1 MILGG
6 NRKYSRLLKA
16 NGQNFFVCLRPISL
30 MKNST
35 KKIIAISA
43 GLVLL
48 AACCLLTFGRHSK
61 VVEGIKQQTASLM
74 KKEYIPDQHVN
85 LENTLAYQKAD
96 SVYNLFRK
104 HFRMHYQTLGTAT
117 FSDSSRIILISEPAP
132 FFEPDTLESILSKY
146 THKTDKKYFKIG
158 YDGRITDLMVV
169 LGNATTE
176 NLDNLVARISQQQY
190 LTDYKPN
197 AINLLG
203 DKKRKYYSPESL
215 DYQISLADFDQW
227 FFSDKE
233 LFIDSKDTSKTLTVD
248 QMFKQKRR
256 GVFFSKAPGLVAW
269 SIRRNSDLIKQV
281 GDIRRFALDADLIL
295 GALRDST
302 TLVIIGR
309 ERETDLQ
316 VLPPLRVETVLLIA
330 NISSKELSQSLD
342 INDCMAGK
350 MPNGR
355 DWCPTYLSKELEN
368 TELGHLLT
376 ITDILLKDWSE
387 SGTIQEASYNY
398 PSPGY
403 WPFDQPLFTKL
414 GLEQLVYNWNTANT
428 MYAIDQPAHTIYT
441 LNRTGALPVS
451 YFNSQERS
459 ESIGHRYELQAG
471 NYFANC
477 GNTDIARVVQY
488 TALYQLF
495 MDNGIHYKGKLLH
508 GSFPSNKPYLL
519 SNACHKLLDV
529 LKGLSDAQIEQIAD
543 SIAHVHFNAFGQK
556 QINQQMRDNEQ
567 QYNFTYTEEHQK
579 EIYRNANQQ
588 QKSYIA
594 GQFREVRSMLQSL
607 SADSYG
613 KLARYL
619 SYPRGTTI
627 NNQEKYNRMLQARRV
642 NELLRTIGKNHLT
655 MVGIDL
661 SKVKDA
667 YVGSL
672 SNSGGRYL
680 KTPSVIITYNDM
692 FTTGG
697 HNISSKITRVSST
710 SNYKSSGSGST
721 TPRSSAPS
729 STAPSRPTSSAT
741 PNKPTTSTGTRPN
754 NTSRPTSST
763 SNKASSS
770 SASTTRP
777 TSSSSGSSRSRSSVI
792 PSTARSTRGY

>member
-1 MILGG
+1 MKITGD
-6 NRKYSRLLKA
+6 RKPTS
-16 NGQNFFVCLRPISL
+16 NDFFVCLPPISL

-35 KKIIAISA
+35 KKQIAISA
-43 GLVLL
+43 GAVLL
-48 AACCLLTFGRHSK
+48 VMCCIFTFGRHSK
-61 VVEGIKQQTASLM
+61 MVEGIKQQTASLM

-96 SVYNLFRK
+96 SVYALFRN

-146 THKTDKKYFKIG
+146 SHKTDKKYFKIG

-176 NLDNLVARISQQQY
+176 NLDSLVARISLHQY

-197 AINLLG
+197 AINLLDG
-203 DKKRKYYSPESL
+203 KKRKYFSQENL

-227 FFSDKE
+227 FFNDKE
-233 LFIDSKDTSKTLTVD
+233 LFIDSKDTSKMLTVD

-309 ERETDLQ
+309 EREAALN

-330 NISSKELSQSLD
+330 SISSKELSQSLD

-355 DWCPTYLSKELEN
+355 DWCPTYLSRELEN

-387 SGTIQEASYNY
+387 SGTIQEASYSY

-403 WPFDQPLFTKL
+403 FPFDQPLFEKL

-508 GSFPSNKPYLL
+508 SSFPSNKPYLL
-519 SNACHKLLDV
+519 AQPCRKLLDAF
-529 LKGLSDAQIEQIAD
+529 KNITDAQIDVIAD
-543 SIAHVHFNAFGQK
+543 SIAHIHFNAFGQK
-556 QINQQMRDNEQ
+556 QINQQMRNNEQ
-567 QYNFTYTEEHQK
+567 QYNFTYTEENQK
-579 EIYRNANQQ
+579 EIYRHANQQ
-588 QKSYIA
+588 QKGYIA

-607 SADSYG
+607 SADSYN

-655 MVGIDL
+655 MIGIDL
-661 SKVKDA
+661 SKVKDT

-672 SNSGGRYL
+672 SKSGGRYL

-710 SNYKSSGSGST
+710 SNYKSSGSNAAP
-721 TPRSSAPS
+721 PRSSAPS
-729 STAPSRPTSSAT
+729 NTTPSRPTSSTA
-741 PNKPTTSTGTRPN
+741 PAKPSTGSHPSSGARP
-754 NTSRPTSST
+754 SST
-763 SNKASSS
+763 SKPSSSS
-770 SASTTRP
+770 SAATSRP
-777 TSSSSGSSRSRSSVI
+777 SSSSSGSSRSRSSVI
-792 PSTARSTRGY
+792 PSTARSTRGF

>member
-1 MILGG
+1 
-6 NRKYSRLLKA
+6 
-16 NGQNFFVCLRPISL
+16 
-30 MKNST
+30 MKIFT
-35 KKIIAISA
+35 KKIIGICA
-43 GLVLL
+43 GAVLL
-48 AACCLLTFGRHSK
+48 AVVCVFTFGRHSK
-61 VVEGIKQQTASLM
+61 MVEGIKQQTATML

-104 HFRMHYQTLGTAT
+104 HYRMHYQTLGTAS

-132 FFEPDTLESILSKY
+132 FFEPDTLERILSKY
-146 THKTDKKYFKIG
+146 THKTDKKFFKIG

-176 NLDNLVARISQQQY
+176 NVDSLVARISRHQY

-197 AINLLG
+197 AINLLS
-203 DKKRKYYSPESL
+203 DKKRKYYAPESL

-227 FFSDKE
+227 FFNDNE
-233 LFIDSKDTSKTLTVD
+233 QFIDTQDTSKTLTVN
-248 QMFKQKRR
+248 QIFKQKRR

-281 GDIRRFALDADLIL
+281 GDIRQFALDADLIL

-309 ERETDLQ
+309 EREASLE

-330 NISSKELSQSLD
+330 SISSKELSQSLD

-387 SGTIQEASYNY
+387 SGTIQEASYSY

-403 WPFDQPLFTKL
+403 WPFDQPLFKKL
-414 GLEQLVYNWNTANT
+414 GLDQLVYNWNTANT

-459 ESIGHRYELQAG
+459 ESVGHRYELQAG

-508 GSFPSNKPYLL
+508 SAFPSNKPYLL
-519 SNACHKLLDV
+519 AQPCRNLLDA
-529 LKGLSDAQIEQIAD
+529 LKNITDAQIDHISD
-543 SIAHVHFNAFGQK
+543 SIARIHFSAFGQAQLNK
-556 QINQQMRDNEQ
+556 QMRDNEQ
-567 QYNFTYTEEHQK
+567 AYNFTYTEENQR
-579 EIYRNANQQ
+579 EIYHQANQQ
-588 QKSYIA
+588 QKGYIA
-594 GQFREVRSMLQSL
+594 EQFRSIRSMLKGL
-607 SADSYG
+607 STDSYG

-627 NNQEKYNRMLQARRV
+627 NNQEKYNRMMQARRI
-642 NELLRTIGKNHLT
+642 NELLRTVGKNNLPLL
-655 MVGIDL
+655 GIDL
-661 SKVKDA
+661 SKVKDY
-667 YVGSL
+667 YVGNL
-672 SNSGGRYL
+672 SKNGGRYL
-680 KTPSVIITYNDM
+680 KTPSVIVTYNDM

-697 HNISSKITRVSST
+697 HNISSKISRVSST
-710 SNYKSSGSGST
+710 TNYKSSGS
-721 TPRSSAPS
+721 SAPV

-741 PNKPTTSTGTRPN
+741 PSKPTSSATPSKPTTSTQPSTG
-754 NTSRPTSST
+754 SRPSTTSKSTSTSTSKSSSSST
-763 SNKASSS
+763 SSSRTASSS
-770 SASTTRP
+770 SS
-777 TSSSSGSSRSRSSVI
+777 SSRSRSSVI
-792 PSTARSTRGY
+792 PSTARTTRGF

>member
-1 MILGG
+1 
-6 NRKYSRLLKA
+6 
-16 NGQNFFVCLRPISL
+16 
-30 MKNST
+30 MKIST
-35 KKIIAISA
+35 KKIIGICA
-43 GLVLL
+43 GAVLL
-48 AACCLLTFGRHSK
+48 AVVCVFTFGRHSK
-61 VVEGIKQQTASLM
+61 MVEGIKQQTATML

-104 HFRMHYQTLGTAT
+104 HYRMHYQTLGTAS

-132 FFEPDTLESILSKY
+132 FFEPDTLERILSKY
-146 THKTDKKYFKIG
+146 THKTDKKFFKIG

-176 NLDNLVARISQQQY
+176 NVDSLVARISRHQY

-197 AINLLG
+197 AINLLS
-203 DKKRKYYSPESL
+203 DKKRKYYAPESL

-227 FFSDKE
+227 FFNDNE
-233 LFIDSKDTSKTLTVD
+233 QFIDTQDTSKTLTVN

-281 GDIRRFALDADLIL
+281 GDIRQFALDADLIL

-309 ERETDLQ
+309 EREASLE

-330 NISSKELSQSLD
+330 SISSKELSQSLD

-387 SGTIQEASYNY
+387 SGTIQEASYSY

-403 WPFDQPLFTKL
+403 WPFDQPLFKKL
-414 GLEQLVYNWNTANT
+414 GLDQLVYNWNTANT

-459 ESIGHRYELQAG
+459 ESVGHRYELQAG

-495 MDNGIHYKGKLLH
+495 MDNGVHYKGKLLH
-508 GSFPSNKPYLL
+508 SAFPSNKPYLL
-519 SNACHKLLDV
+519 AQPCRNLLDA
-529 LKGLSDAQIEQIAD
+529 LKNITDTQIDYIAD
-543 SIAHVHFNAFGQK
+543 SIARIHFSAFGQAQLNK
-556 QINQQMRDNEQ
+556 QMRDNEQ
-567 QYNFTYTEEHQK
+567 AYNFTYTEENQR
-579 EIYRNANQQ
+579 EIYRQANRQ
-588 QKSYIA
+588 QKGYIA
-594 GQFREVRSMLQSL
+594 EQFRSIRSMLKEL
-607 SADSYG
+607 STDSYG

-627 NNQEKYNRMLQARRV
+627 NNQEKYNRMMQARRI
-642 NELLRTIGKNHLT
+642 NELLRTVGKNNLPLL
-655 MVGIDL
+655 GIDL
-661 SKVKDA
+661 SKVKDY
-667 YVGSL
+667 YVGNL
-672 SNSGGRYL
+672 SKNGGRYL
-680 KTPSVIITYNDM
+680 KTPSVIVTYNDM

-697 HNISSKITRVSST
+697 HNISSKISRVSST
-710 SNYKSSGSGST
+710 TNYKSSGSN
-721 TPRSSAPS
+721 APV
-729 STAPSRPTSSAT
+729 STAPSRPTSTASPSKPTSSAT
-741 PNKPTTSTGTRPN
+741 PSKPTTSTQPSTG
-754 NTSRPTSST
+754 SRPSTTSKST
-763 SNKASSS
+763 SNTSSKSSSS
-770 SASTTRP
+770 SASSSRP
-777 TSSSSGSSRSRSSVI
+777 TSGSSSSRSRSSVI
-792 PSTARSTRGY
+792 PSTARTTRGF

>member
-1 MILGG
+1 
-6 NRKYSRLLKA
+6 
-16 NGQNFFVCLRPISL
+16 
-30 MKNST
+30 MKKST
-35 KKIIAISA
+35 KTIIGIS
-43 GLVLL
+43 GGVILL
-48 AACCLLTFGRHSK
+48 ALLSFFTFGRHSK
-61 VVEGIKQQTASLM
+61 VVEGLKQQTASLM
-74 KKEYIPDQHVN
+74 KKEYIPDQHVD
-85 LENTLAYQKAD
+85 LEKTLAYLKAD
-96 SVYNLFRK
+96 SVYNLFRQ

-117 FSDSSRIILISEPAP
+117 FPDSSRIILISEPAP
-132 FFEPDTLESILSKY
+132 FFEKDSLEKILKPY
-146 THKTDKKYFKIG
+146 THNTSERYFKIG
-158 YDGRITDLMVV
+158 YDGRITDLMIV
-169 LGNATTE
+169 LGNATSA
-176 NLDNLVARISQQQY
+176 NMDSLLGRISRHQY
-190 LTDYKPN
+190 LSDYKPN
-197 AINLLG
+197 AIDLMG
-203 DKKRKYYSPESL
+203 SKKRGYFTQDNL
-215 DYQISLADFDQW
+215 DYQISLAEFDDW
-227 FFSDKE
+227 FIQAGE
-233 LFIDSKDTSKTLTVD
+233 QFIDTKDTSKTVTVK

-269 SIRRNSDLIKQV
+269 SIRRNADLSKQLA
-281 GDIRRFALDADLIL
+281 DIRRFALDADLIL

-309 ERETDLQ
+309 EREAALN

-330 NISSKELSQSLD
+330 SISSKELSQSLD

-355 DWCPTYLSKELEN
+355 DWCPTYLSRELEN

-387 SGTIQEASYNY
+387 SGTIQEACYHY
-398 PSPGY
+398 PAPGY
-403 WPFDQPLFTKL
+403 YPFDQPLFKKL

-428 MYAIDQPAHTIYT
+428 MYAIDLPAYTIYT

-459 ESIGHRYELQAG
+459 ESVGSRYEQQAG
-471 NYFANC
+471 NYFARC

-508 GSFPSNKPYLL
+508 SAFPSNKPYLL
-519 SNACHKLLDV
+519 SNACHRLLDV

-556 QINQQMRDNEQ
+556 EINRQMRDNEQ
-567 QYNFTYTEEHQK
+567 QYNFTYTEENQK
-579 EIYRNANQQ
+579 EIYRHANLQ
-588 QKSYIA
+588 QKGFIA
-594 GQFREVRSMLQSL
+594 GQFRDVRSMLHSL
-607 SADSYG
+607 SADSYD

-642 NELLRTIGKNHLT
+642 NDLLRTIGKNHLT

-697 HNISSKITRVSST
+697 HNISSKITRVNST
-710 SNYKSSGSGST
+710 SNYKSSGSSAAP
-721 TPRSSAPS
+721 PRSSAPS
-729 STAPSRPTSSAT
+729 NTAPSRPISSTA
-741 PNKPTTSTGTRPN
+741 PAKPSTGSHPSSGARPSS
-754 NTSRPTSST
+754 TSKPASST
-763 SNKASSS
+763 SNRSSS
-770 SASTTRP
+770 SATASTSR
-777 TSSSSGSSRSRSSVI
+777 SSVPGSGSSRSRSSVI

>member
-1 MILGG
+1 
-6 NRKYSRLLKA
+6 
-16 NGQNFFVCLRPISL
+16 

-35 KKIIAISA
+35 KKQISISA
-43 GLVLL
+43 GAVLL
-48 AACCLLTFGRHSK
+48 VMCCIFTFGRHSK
-61 VVEGIKQQTASLM
+61 MVEGIKQQTASLM

-96 SVYNLFRK
+96 SVYALFRN

-146 THKTDKKYFKIG
+146 SHKTDKKYFKIG

-176 NLDNLVARISQQQY
+176 NLDSLVARISLHQY

-197 AINLLG
+197 AINLLDG
-203 DKKRKYYSPESL
+203 KKRKYFSQENL

-227 FFSDKE
+227 FFNDKE
-233 LFIDSKDTSKTLTVD
+233 LFIDSKDTSKMLTVD

-309 ERETDLQ
+309 EREAALN

-330 NISSKELSQSLD
+330 SISSKELSQSLD

-387 SGTIQEASYNY
+387 SGTIQEASYSY

-403 WPFDQPLFTKL
+403 FPFDQPLFEKL

-459 ESIGHRYELQAG
+459 ESVGHRYELQAG

-477 GNTDIARVVQY
+477 GSTDIARVVQY

-508 GSFPSNKPYLL
+508 SAFPSNKPYLL
-519 SNACHKLLDV
+519 AQPCRRLLDA
-529 LKGLSDAQIEQIAD
+529 LKGISDAQIDYIAD
-543 SIAHVHFNAFGQK
+543 SIAHIHFNAFGQK
-556 QINQQMRDNEQ
+556 QINKLMRDNEQ
-567 QYNFTYTEEHQK
+567 QYNFTYTEENQK

-588 QKSYIA
+588 QKGYIA
-594 GQFREVRSMLQSL
+594 GQFREVRNMLQGM

-655 MVGIDL
+655 MIGIDL
-661 SKVKDA
+661 SKVKDT
-667 YVGSL
+667 YVGNL

-710 SNYKSSGSGST
+710 SNYKSSGSSAAP
-721 TPRSSAPS
+721 PRSSAPS
-729 STAPSRPTSSAT
+729 NTTPSRPTSSTA
-741 PNKPTTSTGTRPN
+741 PAKPSTGSHPSSGARP
-754 NTSRPTSST
+754 SST
-763 SNKASSS
+763 SKPSSSS
-770 SASTTRP
+770 SAATSRP
-777 TSSSSGSSRSRSSVI
+777 SSSASGSSRSRSSVI
-792 PSTARSTRGY
+792 PSTARSTRGF

>member
-1 MILGG
+1 
-6 NRKYSRLLKA
+6 
-16 NGQNFFVCLRPISL
+16 
-30 MKNST
+30 MKIST
-35 KKIIAISA
+35 KKIIGICA
-43 GLVLL
+43 GAVLL
-48 AACCLLTFGRHSK
+48 AVVCVFTFGRHSK
-61 VVEGIKQQTASLM
+61 MVEGIKQQTATML

-104 HFRMHYQTLGTAT
+104 HYRMHYQTLGTAS

-132 FFEPDTLESILSKY
+132 FFEPDTLERILSKY
-146 THKTDKKYFKIG
+146 THKTDKKFFKIG

-176 NLDNLVARISQQQY
+176 NIDSLVARISRHQY

-197 AINLLG
+197 AINLLS
-203 DKKRKYYSPESL
+203 DKKRKYYAPESL

-227 FFSDKE
+227 FFNDNE
-233 LFIDSKDTSKTLTVD
+233 QFIDTQDTSKTLTVN

-281 GDIRRFALDADLIL
+281 GDIRQFALDADLIL

-309 ERETDLQ
+309 EREASLE

-330 NISSKELSQSLD
+330 SISSKELSQSLD

-387 SGTIQEASYNY
+387 SGTIQEASYSY

-403 WPFDQPLFTKL
+403 WPFDQPLFKKL
-414 GLEQLVYNWNTANT
+414 GLDQLVYNWNTANT

-459 ESIGHRYELQAG
+459 ESVGHRYELQAG

-495 MDNGIHYKGKLLH
+495 MDNGVHYKGKLLH
-508 GSFPSNKPYLL
+508 SAFPSNKPYLL
-519 SNACHKLLDV
+519 AQPCRNLLDA
-529 LKGLSDAQIEQIAD
+529 LKNITDAQIDHISD
-543 SIAHVHFNAFGQK
+543 SIARIHFSAFGQAQLNK
-556 QINQQMRDNEQ
+556 QMRDNEQ
-567 QYNFTYTEEHQK
+567 AYNFTYTEENQR
-579 EIYRNANQQ
+579 EIYHQANQQ
-588 QKSYIA
+588 QKGYIA
-594 GQFREVRSMLQSL
+594 EQFRSIRSMLKEL
-607 SADSYG
+607 STDSYG

-627 NNQEKYNRMLQARRV
+627 NNQEKYNRMMQARRI
-642 NELLRTIGKNHLT
+642 NELLRTVGKNNLPLL
-655 MVGIDL
+655 GIDL
-661 SKVKDA
+661 SKVKDY
-667 YVGSL
+667 YVGNL
-672 SNSGGRYL
+672 SKNGGRYL
-680 KTPSVIITYNDM
+680 KTPSVIVTYNDM

-697 HNISSKITRVSST
+697 HNISSKISRVSST
-710 SNYKSSGSGST
+710 TNYKSSGS
-721 TPRSSAPS
+721 SAPV

-741 PNKPTTSTGTRPN
+741 PSKPTSSATPSKPSTGSQPSTGPRPSTTSKSTSTSTSKSSSSS
-754 NTSRPTSST
+754 TSSSRPTSG
-763 SNKASSS
+763 SSS
-770 SASTTRP
+770 
-777 TSSSSGSSRSRSSVI
+777 SSRSRSSVI
-792 PSTARSTRGY
+792 PSTARTTRGF

>member
-1 MILGG
+1 MKPATPKILVIAGG
-6 NRKYSRLLKA
+6 IILVSL
-16 NGQNFFVCLRPISL
+16 VCF
-30 MKNST
+30 
-35 KKIIAISA
+35 
-43 GLVLL
+43 
-48 AACCLLTFGRHSK
+48 LTFGRHSK
-61 VVEGIKQQTASLM
+61 VMENIKQQTASLM
-74 KKEYIPDQHVN
+74 KKEYIPDQHVD
-85 LENTLAYQKAD
+85 LERTLAYQRAD

-117 FSDSSRIILISEPAP
+117 FPDSSRIILISEPAP
-132 FFEPDTLESILSKY
+132 FFEPDSLEKILSKY
-146 THKTDKKYFKIG
+146 THNTSEKYFKIG

-169 LGNATTE
+169 LGNATSE
-176 NLDNLVARISQQQY
+176 NVDSLVARISKQQY
-190 LTDYKPN
+190 LSDYKPN

-203 DKKRKYYSPESL
+203 NKKRGYFSKDNL
-215 DYQISLADFDQW
+215 DYQITLAEFDDW
-227 FFSDKE
+227 FFNTGE
-233 LFIDSKDTSKTLTVD
+233 QFIDDKDTAKSLTVS

-269 SIRRNSDLIKQV
+269 SIRRNADLSKQLN
-281 GDIRRFALDADLIL
+281 DIRRFALDADLIL

-309 ERETDLQ
+309 EREASLQ

-330 NISSKELSQSLD
+330 SISSKELSQSLD

-355 DWCPTYLSKELEN
+355 DWCPTYLSRELEN

-387 SGTIQEASYNY
+387 SGTIQEACYNY

-403 WPFDQPLFTKL
+403 FPFDQPLFEKL
-414 GLEQLVYNWNTANT
+414 GIDQLVYNWNTANT
-428 MYAIDQPAHTIYT
+428 MYAIDLPAYTIYT

-459 ESIGHRYELQAG
+459 ESIGSRYERQAG
-471 NYFANC
+471 NYFAQC

-508 GSFPSNKPYLL
+508 SVFPSNKPYLL
-519 SNACHKLLDV
+519 SKSCHNLLDA
-529 LKGLSDAQIEQIAD
+529 LKRLTDTQIEQIAD
-543 SIAHVHFNAFGQK
+543 SIAHIHFNAFGQK
-556 QINQQMRDNEQ
+556 QINKQMRDNEQ
-567 QYNFTYTEEHQK
+567 QYNFTYTEEHER
-579 EIYRNANQQ
+579 EIYRNANLQ
-588 QKSYIA
+588 QKGYIA
-594 GQFREVRSMLQSL
+594 GQLHEVRSMLSRL
-607 SADSYG
+607 STEAYD

-642 NELLRTIGKNHLT
+642 NDLLHTIGKNNLT
-655 MVGIDL
+655 MIGIDL

-667 YVGSL
+667 YVGNL
-672 SNSGGRYL
+672 SKNGGRYL

-697 HNISSKITRVSST
+697 HNISSKISRVSST
-710 SNYKSSGSGST
+710 TNYKSS
-721 TPRSSAPS
+721 SSVASQRVPS
-729 STAPSRPTSSAT
+729 SQPANQPTTS
-741 PNKPTTSTGTRPN
+741 KPTTASQPTSNSKPVTHNGTPSRTNTSTHTTKATTSTRPN
-754 NTSRPTSST
+754 SIP
-763 SNKASSS
+763 
-770 SASTTRP
+770 
-777 TSSSSGSSRSRSSVI
+777 SSGNCRSRSSVI
-792 PSTARSTRGY
+792 PNTARSARGF